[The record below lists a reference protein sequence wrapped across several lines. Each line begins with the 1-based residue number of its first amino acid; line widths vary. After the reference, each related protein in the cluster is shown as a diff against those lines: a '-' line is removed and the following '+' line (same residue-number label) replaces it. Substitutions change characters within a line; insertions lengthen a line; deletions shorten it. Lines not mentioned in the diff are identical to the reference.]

1 MIYELNKIKAKE
13 DVQTL
18 SLEEYSRKKR
28 FAKGV
33 LKNG

>member
-18 SLEEYSRKKR
+18 SLEEYSRKK
-28 FAKGV
+28 KG
-33 LKNG
+33 LQKEF